1 MTPYVTQNVQTC
13 LAAISLMIN
22 LSSTFLV
29 LGVGNTLCADDGA
42 GVHVVEMLSRDESL
56 EGRGIVFLDGG
67 TIALS
72 LLPEIQNASAVIVV
86 DAAEIGAEPGAV
98 RSFEGADM
106 DAQLRGKKR
115 TAHEVAV
122 GDLFAA
128 AEFSGSL
135 PPRRALIAIQP
146 ASTSLGLDPTAPV
159 RAAIPQA
166 CAEARRLIE
175 TWSDAPQIRGDQNAQ

>member
-1 MTPYVTQNVQTC
+1 MRTHRERGSLVTN
-13 LAAISLMIN
+13 SNSMI
-22 LSSTFLV
+22 LV
-29 LGVGNTLCADDGA
+29 LGVGNTLCSDDGA
-42 GVHVVEMLSRDESL
+42 GVHVVESLSRDESL
-56 EGRGIVFLDGG
+56 EGRGIIFLDGG

-72 LLPEIQNASAVIVV
+72 LLPEIQNSHAVIVV

-98 RSFEGADM
+98 RSFEGTDM
-106 DAQLRGKKR
+106 DAQLKGAKR

-122 GDLFAA
+122 ADLFAA

-135 PPRRALIAIQP
+135 PPRRALVAIQP
-146 ASTSLGLDPTAPV
+146 ASTSLGLTPTALV

-175 TWSDAPQIRGDQNAQ
+175 TWSDAAQTRGDRNAQ